1 MKYAVI
7 AAFIATAQAATD
19 KVCAASAVTIAG
31 FKDTACAAGQEAAAD
46 KVKALQDSLDTLVK
60 AANGK
65 CVAVPTSPAW
75 TPAKFYKVTCDGTT
89 VKFGY
94 FEDDKCA
101 TAKAPTAGAYADIK
115 AVTCSKKDWTGAADL
130 AGDVKSMKLTIAAT
144 VDASAATF
152 VKAIGA
158 ATTLAV
164 VASTLY

>member
-31 FKDTACAAGQEAAAD
+31 FKDTACAAGQEAEAA
-46 KVKALQDSLDTLVK
+46 KVKTLQDELDALVK

-65 CVAVPTSPAW
+65 CVAVPTKPDWKDA
-75 TPAKFYKVTCDGTT
+75 THYKVTCDGTK
-89 VKFGY
+89 VSFGY
-94 FEDDKCA
+94 FSDDKCT
-101 TAKAPTAGAYADIK
+101 TAKAPTAGAYKDIVKAD
-115 AVTCSKKDWTGAADL
+115 CSTKKWDGTTDL
-130 AGDVKSMKLTIAAT
+130 SGDVTAMKLTIAAT